1 MVEGG
6 HLFFAKKN
14 GSLDDEKHLAEIVSL
29 MGPPSPEFLK
39 SEKCRRFWDEQGL
52 VPYSY
57 FLSSRC

>member
-14 GSLDDEKHLAEIVSL
+14 GSLDDEKHLAEILSL

-39 SEKCRRFWDEQGL
+39 SEKFCRF
-52 VPYSY
+52 
-57 FLSSRC
+57 